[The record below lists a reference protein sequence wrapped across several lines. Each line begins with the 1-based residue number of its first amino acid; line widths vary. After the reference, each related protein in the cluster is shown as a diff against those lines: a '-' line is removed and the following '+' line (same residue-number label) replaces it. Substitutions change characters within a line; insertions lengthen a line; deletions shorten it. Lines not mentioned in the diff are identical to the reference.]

1 MPSLILRYAF
11 ALPSLQVRFK
21 SVPSPFLIMGLTW
34 DLQGR
39 KKGIRRDKQKRM
51 QDKDGTELK
60 LREKQP
66 FANVTIHFFCFLSI
80 FCIILGFNYF
90 FS

>member
-11 ALPSLQVRFK
+11 ASGSLQIRSK
-21 SVPSPFLIMGLTW
+21 SDSSPFLIMGLTW

-51 QDKDGTELK
+51 QNKDGTELK
-60 LREKQP
+60 LRKKQR
-66 FANVTIHFFCFLSI
+66 FANVTIHFFYFQSI

>member
-1 MPSLILRYAF
+1 
-11 ALPSLQVRFK
+11 
-21 SVPSPFLIMGLTW
+21 MGLTW

-51 QDKDGTELK
+51 QDKDETELK

-66 FANVTIHFFCFLSI
+66 FANVTTHFFCFQSI
-80 FCIILGFNYF
+80 FYIILGFIYF